1 MIVVTGGAGFIGSCL
16 AGRLNELGRTDLLLV
31 DNRGTECPK
40 ASNLKK
46 RKFADYFE
54 KKDFLKEL
62 AKGRLNKEIEVIFH
76 MGACTDTTETNR
88 EYLWETNYL
97 YSKELAEWS
106 LREGKRLIYASSAAT
121 YGAGEQGYSDDEAV
135 IPKLKPLNLY
145 GLSKQA
151 FDLWVLENKLQKK
164 LTGFK
169 FFNVYGPNE
178 YHKEEMRSMVHKGY
192 QQIKQTGK
200 IRLFKS
206 YKPEF
211 ADGEQKRDFIYVKD
225 AVAVMLWAWDHPG
238 KTGIFNL
245 GTGKAQTWN
254 ELARA
259 IFEALGLSPKIEY
272 FNMPDSLKNQY
283 QYRTQADLSNL
294 RKTGCGHPFSTL
306 RDGVKDYVANYL
318 EKSDPYL

>member
-16 AGRLNELGRTDLLLV
+16 AGKLNELGRADLLLV

-46 RKFADYFE
+46 RKFTDYFE

-76 MGACTDTTETNR
+76 MGACTDTTETNK

-97 YSKELAEWS
+97 YSKELAEWA

-121 YGAGEQGYSDDEAV
+121 YGAGEQGYSDDEAA

-145 GLSKQA
+145 GLSKQV

-178 YHKEEMRSMVHKGY
+178 YHKDEMRSMVHKGY

-225 AVAVMLWAWDHPG
+225 AVEVMLWAWNHPG
-238 KTGIFNL
+238 TTGIFNL
-245 GTGKAQTWN
+245 GTGNAQTWN
-254 ELARA
+254 ELALA
-259 IFEALGLSPKIEY
+259 IFEALDGNPEIEY
-272 FNMPDSLKNQY
+272 FDMPDSLRNQY

-294 RKTGCGHPFSTL
+294 RKAGCQHSFSVL